1 MRVTG
6 GRLKGRELFG
16 PKSAEIRPM
25 RDQVRTALYNIL
37 GDVIEGSLF
46 LDLFAGTGS
55 VGIEALS
62 RGARHAVFVDSS
74 ARAVQIIHKNLQQ
87 LDLTKQ
93 ASVYREDVFQ
103 ALESLSQRGQR
114 FDLVF
119 VGPPYGLGLADG
131 TLAKIAE
138 LSVLNPD
145 AMVVTEIFKKEM
157 MQDHYGALGLFDE
170 RLYGDNRMKFY
181 RKTSPTGTL
190 CQSGLM

>member
-16 PKSAEIRPM
+16 PQSAEIRPM
-25 RDQVRTALYNIL
+25 RDQVRTALFNIL
-37 GDVIEGSLF
+37 EDVVEGSLF

-62 RGARHAVFVDSS
+62 RGAAHVVFVDNSQE
-74 ARAVQIIHKNLQQ
+74 AVQIIHKNLKQ
-87 LDLTKQ
+87 LELIKQ
-93 ASVYREDVFQ
+93 ATVYREDVFQ

-119 VGPPYGLGLADG
+119 VGPPYGMGLADR
-131 TLAKIAE
+131 TLQKIAE
-138 LSVLNPD
+138 RKVLNPD
-145 AMVVTEIFKKEM
+145 AIVVTEIFKKEAV
-157 MQDHYGALGLFDE
+157 QDHYGALELFDE

-181 RKTSPTGTL
+181 RKTSPTETL
-190 CQSGLM
+190 G